1 MIMRDFWGYIKNEE
15 YSIGCTGQSVYVYD
29 NKLNELARFKDL
41 KYAYLPVFIPCKEQ
55 FIVKSTEGR
64 IAVYSLKELR
74 LLKKFKTSEVTY
86 SQDDG
91 CCFSSNGN
99 TFYNIERHVNNCR
112 QRMSIYDTENF
123 ELKYRL
129 FEKEDQLDLLCVEYD
144 ERKEVCVLLGFM
156 NENNKQKGYAFVAEI
171 NEQGLHNITEIEDEK
186 TYTYIEEYKR
196 MEMYGFTKKELA
208 LYGYEDASHFCRK
221 VRLYDYLK

>member
-99 TFYNIERHVNNCR
+99 TFYNIDSLREMRYMNCFGSILKDMVN
-112 QRMSIYDTENF
+112 
-123 ELKYRL
+123 
-129 FEKEDQLDLLCVEYD
+129 
-144 ERKEVCVLLGFM
+144 
-156 NENNKQKGYAFVAEI
+156 
-171 NEQGLHNITEIEDEK
+171 H
-186 TYTYIEEYKR
+186 
-196 MEMYGFTKKELA
+196 
-208 LYGYEDASHFCRK
+208 
-221 VRLYDYLK
+221 